1 MAKATTTKTTATQAD
16 ATVTNLSNEAL
27 PPLNG
32 DEEIAVGEL
41 KSEATASGAVIAEDN
56 NPTIE
61 TYSIAHAEDD
71 TNAAPIEAVAVDVAD
86 LSADKQATIQ
96 PISQADTAKS
106 GSYKAQWQLRH
117 NGKVYNEGDNVELS
131 EDDAKAL
138 LETGVIVKAE

>member
-32 DEEIAVGEL
+32 GEEIAVGEL
-41 KSEATASGAVIAEDN
+41 KSQAPAPDTVIAEDN

-61 TYSIAHAEDD
+61 TYSIAHAEY
-71 TNAAPIEAVAVDVAD
+71 NANADKVEDVAVDVAD

-96 PISQADTAKS
+96 PISQADTKA

-117 NGKVYNEGDNVELS
+117 NGKVYNEGDSVELS